1 MLLGLITSTNKV
13 EFPVCVDP
21 NASINLSK
29 VYTRRTCDE
38 AVIFQSC
45 FLDLLPRHTSIMA
58 GKEFSPF
65 DERAARYVHLSP
77 QEESVPRLPEETLR
91 THLTAQQI
99 YGGC

>member
-1 MLLGLITSTNKV
+1 
-13 EFPVCVDP
+13 
-21 NASINLSK
+21 
-29 VYTRRTCDE
+29 
-38 AVIFQSC
+38 
-45 FLDLLPRHTSIMA
+45 MA

-77 QEESVPRLPEETLR
+77 QEGSVPRLPEETLR